1 MRFLLRCGMTLPLLF
16 LAFQASAP
24 AQGPAQPA
32 PPAQQ
37 APAAQPSQTQQPN
50 YSIAVTVPVVNVDAV
65 VTDNDGNYV
74 NGLKKENF
82 RILEDGATQE
92 ITNFST
98 GDAPFTIVMLMEFNM
113 RGFGY
118 YNYTGITWADQ
129 FLRQMRPTDWIAL
142 ESFSIRPN
150 VEVDF
155 THDPREIEQAL
166 ASMTIPPAFIEANLF
181 DAVGDVLDRL
191 RDVKGRKAVLVLASG
206 ADTFSRLTFDKIQAK
221 VKENDVNIFCVG
233 VAEQLALRQEMFG
246 GAGTTSLGYIQAQQ
260 QLKAFAA
267 LTGGRYWSPRF
278 DGEVPGIMAD
288 VAGSLRN
295 QYSLAYTPSNSALD
309 GKYRK
314 IKVEL
319 LSAEGGPFSI
329 TNAKGKNVK
338 VQVYARQGYTAPKS
352 DVQ

>member
-1 MRFLLRCGMTLPLLF
+1 MALPLLCV
-16 LAFQASAP
+16 AFQISASAQAP
-24 AQGPAQPA
+24 AQPAPPA

-37 APAAQPSQTQQPN
+37 APPPQQSQTQQPN

-74 NGLKKENF
+74 KGLKKENF
-82 RILEDGATQE
+82 RILEDGAPQE
-92 ITNFST
+92 ISNFAS
-98 GDAPFTIVMLMEFNM
+98 GEGPITIVMLLEFNM

-129 FLRQMRPTDWIAL
+129 FLRQMRPIDWVAL

-155 THDPREIEQAL
+155 THDPREIEQGL
-166 ASMTIPPAFIEANLF
+166 ASMSIPPAFIEANLF
-181 DAVGDVLDRL
+181 DAVADVVDRL

-206 ADTFSRLTFDKIQAK
+206 ADTFSKLTFDKIQGK
-221 VKENDVNIFCVG
+221 LKENDVTIFCVG
-233 VAEQLALRQEMFG
+233 VAEQLALREEMFG
-246 GAGTTSLGYIQAQQ
+246 GTGTASLGYIQAQQ

-288 VAGSLRN
+288 VANSLRN
-295 QYSLAYTPSNSALD
+295 QYSLGYTPSNQNMD

-319 LSAEGGPFSI
+319 LTADGAPLTGIP
-329 TNAKGKNVK
+329 NAKGKNVK

-352 DVQ
+352 AIQ